1 MTDRDDLDAKSFIPR
16 RAALVSAILLTFG
29 GLVAVA
35 WWAAGDW
42 RSRPAR
48 DGDGTA
54 RQAAAEPSSL
64 LGQAGYVGSAACAEC
79 HQEIATAYATHPM
92 SRSITRVTAE
102 DVELRESQNT
112 RVAGE
117 RRVYDVEFRDGV
129 MAHHDRMFD
138 AAGEL
143 IYDQAMPVDYV
154 VGSGRRAKAYLHRRG
169 ELLFMSPLNW
179 YSASRRW
186 DLAPGYVPDDPR
198 RFSRRVTDECLSCH
212 AGRVNPLGRS
222 LDRYAEPPFHEMAI
236 GCENCHGPGERHVA
250 WHAEGADDGG
260 TDPIVNPA
268 GLDHDRRESVCYQCH
283 LQAAARVARYGRGDL
298 DFRPGQAL
306 REVWT
311 VLDRGSEVTGDG
323 RTRSVNHVQQMR
335 ESRCYRE
342 SEGRLGCVSCH
353 DPHRVPA
360 EAERLAFYRAR
371 CLNCHEESSCSL
383 PLEARREKDDSCVAC
398 HMPAR
403 DTSNVSHVTQTDH
416 RVLRSPDAA
425 PDDDASGVESDGL
438 VLFDQADRTLP
449 DWEQDRALGLAAW
462 IHLSRTD
469 QPPSPSLAQFLDRVL
484 SRVPDD
490 GEVLTTLGTMA
501 SAGGRTELA
510 RAYYERARRVPAS
523 EEAALSGLL
532 DIYFATDRE
541 KALACADRLV
551 EIDPWDARTHALRAD
566 LLGALGKEAEGI
578 AAAERAIELDPTLV
592 PVRRWLADAYGKAG
606 RTDEQREQER
616 IVERMGS
623 ARPPR

>member
-1 MTDRDDLDAKSFIPR
+1 M
-16 RAALVSAILLTFG
+16 AAQHHRGFSGLKPG
-29 GLVAVA
+29 GVLLVAAVLLSLA
-35 WWAAGDW
+35 AIIAVGSWAAG
-42 RSRPAR
+42 RRGGLPLPNGGVSA
-48 DGDGTA
+48 
-54 RQAAAEPSSL
+54 QCAAEPPSVPP
-64 LGQAGYVGSAACAEC
+64 AVGYVGSRACVQC
-79 HQEIATAYATHPM
+79 HREIAETYATHPM
-92 SRSITRVTAE
+92 SRSVTRPGT
-102 DVELRESQNT
+102 DDRELRESLNT

-117 RRVYDVEFRDGV
+117 RRVYDIEFRDGV
-129 MAHHDRMFD
+129 MTHHDRMFD

-186 DLAPGYVPDDPR
+186 DLAPGYVPNDPR
-198 RFSRRVTDECLSCH
+198 RFSRRITDDCLSCH
-212 AGRVNPLGRS
+212 AGRVNPVGKS
-222 LDRYAEPPFHEMAI
+222 LDRYGEPPFHEMAI

-250 WHAEGADDGG
+250 WHSEGADMAG

-268 GLDHDRRESVCYQCH
+268 RLDHDRRESVCYQCH
-283 LQAAARVARYGRGDL
+283 LQAAARIPRSGHGDL

-311 VLDRGSEVTGDG
+311 VLDRGSEVGGDG

-353 DPHRVPA
+353 DPHRVPV
-360 EAERLAFYRAR
+360 EAERLAFYRER
-371 CLNCHEESSCSL
+371 CLNCHDESSSCSL
-383 PLEARREKDDSCVAC
+383 PLEDRRAKEDSCVAC

-416 RVLRSPDAA
+416 RVLRRPDAA
-425 PDDDASGVESDGL
+425 VGDGSDEESDGL
-438 VLFDQADRTLP
+438 VLFDEADRRLP
-449 DWEQDRALGLAAW
+449 GWEQDRALGLAAW

-469 QPPSPSLAQFLDRVL
+469 QPPPASLAQFLDRVL
-484 SRVPDD
+484 ERAPND
-490 GEVLTTLGTMA
+490 GEVLTALGTMA
-501 SAGGRTELA
+501 SVGSRTELA
-510 RAYYERARRVPAS
+510 RNYYERARRVPAS

-532 DIYFATDRE
+532 DIYFATDRA
-541 KALACADRLV
+541 KALACADRLI
-551 EIDPWDARTHALRAD
+551 EIDPWDARTHALRAE
-566 LLGALGKEAEGI
+566 LLASLGRDADGI

-592 PVRRWLADAYGKAG
+592 PVRRWLADAYRKAG
-606 RTDEQREQER
+606 RADQQREQEW
-616 IVERMGS
+616 IIERMQT
-623 ARPPR
+623 ARPPD